1 MQSRPA
7 RLARGLVAGGFAVL
21 TAAVSHTLAGAEA
34 PSALALLVA
43 LVFAGLLGTAVTAA
57 RPSLPRLAAL
67 VGASQVAFHLGFVLL
82 GASGSITGGHHG
94 APLDLDGIASAP
106 AHAHLDTAGMWVAH
120 VIAAVVTIGM
130 LRLAESAAWTLLV
143 RLAGRLALAVLR
155 AIRCP
160 SLPRAARRIVL
171 DAVDL
176 PAQAGERAASSH
188 HRRGP
193 PSLSFA

>member
-57 RPSLPRLAAL
+57 QPSLARLTAL

-106 AHAHLDTAGMWVAH
+106 SHAHLDTVGMWMAHAVA
-120 VIAAVVTIGM
+120 ALVTIGM

-143 RLAGRLALAVLR
+143 RLAGRLVVAVLR
-155 AIRCP
+155 ATG
-160 SLPRAARRIVL
+160 SLSAPRPAERIAL

-176 PAQAGERAASSH
+176 PAQAGERAASSQ

-193 PSLSFA
+193 PVLSFA